1 MHFPDEQMR
10 LRSEAKRLRSQSYL
24 FIHSTYIE
32 HLYVL
37 PSHWGGSPRHQP
49 AMGRLTGP
57 LQCNLMEVTMEPS
70 PGVDVGAQGGHVTW
84 HVGTGKSCRK
94 K

>member
-1 MHFPDEQMR
+1 MKRKDEDHR
-10 LRSEAKRLRSQSYL
+10 VVYSFTRHILNTSTSYTVTGAGVL
-24 FIHSTYIE
+24 GAG
-32 HLYVL
+32 L
-37 PSHWGGSPRHQP
+37 PS
-49 AMGRLTGP
+49 GRLTGP

-70 PGVDVGAQGGHVTW
+70 PGGDVGAQGGHVSW